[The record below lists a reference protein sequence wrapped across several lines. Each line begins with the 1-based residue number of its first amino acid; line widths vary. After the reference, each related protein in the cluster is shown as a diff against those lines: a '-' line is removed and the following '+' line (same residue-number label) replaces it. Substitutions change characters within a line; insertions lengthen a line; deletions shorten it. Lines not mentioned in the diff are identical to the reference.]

1 MENAGLALPSALM
14 SVLPSSLLELARQ
27 TPPMPS
33 AVLIM
38 TTNANEFKAFR
49 ELVYRYVPE
58 HAEKVLEHKTAP
70 KQIQQFAIWF
80 SRAYFHLAD
89 YIIAYFDEM
98 EMNRETMDHS
108 DWGYFLERV
117 PLELNAI
124 EYEELHELWE
134 HYDGAV
140 THLALLAG
148 WSDMYS
154 QGTNSVHTSWVETA
168 LASSVPPELIA
179 RIPEGGI
186 HPAVLREALTGT
198 QEEDAMHLIEWIIRG
213 TDNTFMDYSNDEFHE
228 GMIHVEWDEESVAFL
243 TAEWKTAQEIQG
255 AIGRTIDRMRD
266 SPVTGLDQVLDF
278 TLARMETMDME
289 SVIERWGNRHMN
301 SETPEE
307 GQEEDN
313 DNHEQ

>member
-1 MENAGLALPSALM
+1 
-14 SVLPSSLLELARQ
+14 
-27 TPPMPS
+27 
-33 AVLIM
+33 
-38 TTNANEFKAFR
+38 
-49 ELVYRYVPE
+49 
-58 HAEKVLEHKTAP
+58 
-70 KQIQQFAIWF
+70 
-80 SRAYFHLAD
+80 
-89 YIIAYFDEM
+89 
-98 EMNRETMDHS
+98 
-108 DWGYFLERV
+108 
-117 PLELNAI
+117 
-124 EYEELHELWE
+124 
-134 HYDGAV
+134 
-140 THLALLAG
+140 
-148 WSDMYS
+148 MYS